1 MSLATD
7 ILKCAN
13 SDLSPPSKLTRAD
26 YLGLAARHKTKRAA
40 PKGPRV
46 RKPKGKSVVYT
57 APPHEPVKGVS
68 FRSDVNGWDAYFFD
82 GEKTIRI
89 GLFPTQA
96 RAEIARKIYLHW
108 RKRGMQNIPNRPESR
123 LYTRWHAS
131 DKS

>member
-1 MSLATD
+1 MSLAAD
-7 ILKCAN
+7 ILKRAGV
-13 SDLSPPSKLTRAD
+13 DLSPKSKQTRAD
-26 YLGLAARHKTKRAA
+26 YLGLAQRQPAKRVEK
-40 PKGPRV
+40 KGPRTH
-46 RKPKGKSVVYT
+46 KPKGKSVVYT
-57 APPHEPVKGVS
+57 APPHEPIKGVS

-96 RAEIARKIYLHW
+96 RATIARKIYLHW

-123 LYTRWHAS
+123 LYTRWSAS